1 MKNEKKGN
9 MKKKKKK
16 KKTGLKGSVKFLS
29 INLILLILMKLL
41 ILNENNI
48 VQNNVWANLKKCLLY
63 Y

>member
-16 KKTGLKGSVKFLS
+16 KTFLKGSVKFIS
-29 INLILLILMKLL
+29 INLNQLILMKLL

-48 VQNNVWANLKKCLLY
+48 VQNNAWANLKKCLLY

>member
-16 KKTGLKGSVKFLS
+16 KKGLKGSVKFLS
-29 INLILLILMKLL
+29 INLILFIKMKLL

-48 VQNNVWANLKKCLLY
+48 VQNNAWANLKKCLLY

>member
-16 KKTGLKGSVKFLS
+16 TGLKGSVNFLS

-48 VQNNVWANLKKCLLY
+48 VQNNTWANLKKCLLY

>member
-1 MKNEKKGN
+1 MKYQ
-9 MKKKKKK
+9 KKKKKK

-48 VQNNVWANLKKCLLY
+48 VQNNAWANLKKCLLY

>member
-9 MKKKKKK
+9 MKKKKK

-48 VQNNVWANLKKCLLY
+48 VQNNAWANLKKCLLY